1 MAKAPNYDSEV
12 LRRVKDRRDPAQ
24 TAKTQNRMLIA
35 AKIYEQMQKQD
46 VSKSQLAN
54 LLAQQPS
61 VITKWLSGTHNFTI
75 DTLVDIGRV
84 LNFNLFNQEEDRQP
98 DILFHIEVSISVTI
112 GEPLYNPTKVSNSLQ
127 SIGNFMSHQ
136 VSYS

>member
-35 AKIYEQMQKQD
+35 AKIYEQMQKQG

-54 LLAQQPS
+54 LLEQQPS

-75 DTLVDIGRV
+75 DTLVDIGRI
-84 LNFNLFNQEEDRQP
+84 LNFDLFNQEEERQP
-98 DILFHIEVSISVTI
+98 NTLLHVEV
-112 GEPLYNPTKVSNSLQ
+112 
-127 SIGNFMSHQ
+127 
-136 VSYS
+136 